1 MKNLKRILALIAVI
15 LLVGLYIVT
24 LVVAVFGGEGTQQ
37 LFMACIVATVV
48 IPCLMYIINWI
59 YGLIGK
65 QAKEDMQRREEE
77 IAAVSGRKEE
87 TDAGQKEDDDTVY

>member
-24 LVVAVFGGEGTQQ
+24 LIVALIGGEGTQQ

-59 YGLIGK
+59 YGLAGK
-65 QAKEDMQRREEE
+65 QAKEDRQRWEDE
-77 IAAVSGRKEE
+77 IAAAGSKEE
-87 TDAGQKEDDDTVY
+87 ACAGQKEDDDTAC

>member
-24 LVVAVFGGEGTQQ
+24 LIVAVAGGEGSQQ

-48 IPCLMYIINWI
+48 IPCLMYIINWV
-59 YGLIGK
+59 YGLMGK
-65 QAKEDMQRREEE
+65 QAKEDRQRWEDE
-77 IAAVSGRKEE
+77 IAAAAGRKEE
-87 TDAGQKEDDDTVY
+87 AAAGSEEDDDSAR

>member
-24 LVVAVFGGEGTQQ
+24 LIVAVFGGEGTQQ

-87 TDAGQKEDDDTVY
+87 TAAGQKEDDDTVC